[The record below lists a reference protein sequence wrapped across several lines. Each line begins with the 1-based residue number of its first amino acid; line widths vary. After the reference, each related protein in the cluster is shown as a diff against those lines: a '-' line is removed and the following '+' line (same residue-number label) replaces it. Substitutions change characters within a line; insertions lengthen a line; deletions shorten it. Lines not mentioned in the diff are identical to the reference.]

1 MPKKGF
7 SGMVV
12 TFKFVGSLRSSSG
25 KSKIALRFEAPVS
38 LKEAL
43 KKIVEESPA
52 LAKALIDQELGDPRP
67 NSLIIV
73 NGREI
78 SVLNGLET
86 MLKDGDEVVFVPVLH
101 GG

>member
-1 MPKKGF
+1 MA
-7 SGMVV
+7 V
-12 TFKFVGSLRSSSG
+12 TVKFVGSLRGSSG
-25 KSKIALRFEAPVS
+25 KSKITLKFETPIPLR
-38 LKEAL
+38 EAL
-43 KKIVEESPA
+43 KRIVEELPA
-52 LAKALIDQELGDPRP
+52 LANVLIDQELGDPRP

-73 NGREI
+73 NGREV